1 MRGIETSVI
10 LNLYETYVIPCLL
23 NNAESWLLSKKEE
36 EQLDLIGIRVIK
48 RLFNLPYTSPNVS
61 IVYSFGLLYIS
72 QIVDKKQLMYL
83 YKILSRPWHWTYK
96 TLMHDL
102 SQNTG
107 WARNISIKLEEYELE
122 TDWENIK
129 KKSLNEWKESVRK
142 AVLKANG
149 KKLLE
154 KCVTVNEQGEKILTK
169 TKHIYDKLKNEIYT
183 GKPVKFLVDGNKQ
196 RSRTI
201 FLAQNHMLEC
211 GNNMKG
217 TMNGQCTVCNEID
230 DEQHRLVACKKWSD
244 LRTNDEARFQDI
256 YSEDIDV
263 LNHLLKDIDT
273 LWDTKFT
280 NGRMKK

>member
-1 MRGIETSVI
+1 MI
-10 LNLYETYVIPCLL
+10 
-23 NNAESWLLSKKEE
+23 
-36 EQLDLIGIRVIK
+36 
-48 RLFNLPYTSPNVS
+48 
-61 IVYSFGLLYIS
+61 
-72 QIVDKKQLMYL
+72 
-83 YKILSRPWHWTYK
+83 
-96 TLMHDL
+96 
-102 SQNTG
+102 
-107 WARNISIKLEEYELE
+107 
-122 TDWENIK
+122 
-129 KKSLNEWKESVRK
+129 
-142 AVLKANG
+142 
-149 KKLLE
+149 
-154 KCVTVNEQGEKILTK
+154 
-169 TKHIYDKLKNEIYT
+169 
-183 GKPVKFLVDGNKQ
+183 DGNKQ

-217 TMNGQCTVCNEID
+217 TMNGQCTVCNETD